1 MGHLDNGQVKL
12 KEGKHARAKDANIV
26 HQDPNLICI
35 FNGDVSHGN
44 EDDGDVDQVGEY
56 WDGYNNHE
64 LIRILMVAAT
74 MVNGEG
80 DHDYGDDRET
90 EEDSHLNLLLLE
102 PAHDHR

>member
-1 MGHLDNGQVKL
+1 MWIKSEKIG
-12 KEGKHARAKDANIV
+12 I
-26 HQDPNLICI
+26 
-35 FNGDVSHGN
+35 HG
-44 EDDGDVDQVGEY
+44 
-56 WDGYNNHE
+56 
-64 LIRILMVAAT
+64 RILMVAAT